1 MAQRA
6 IVVGLIAFLV
16 VAGVSFALADTS
28 TANRN
33 LAVSTHN
40 LDVALGRA
48 PGPNLDVAPDPDP
61 LRSVAYGA
69 VAAAVAGALAAL
81 TAPRRP

>member
-6 IVVGLIAFLV
+6 LIVGLLAFLV
-16 VAGVSFALADTS
+16 VAGVAFALADTS
-28 TANRN
+28 TAGRNAEIARHN
-33 LAVSTHN
+33 LAVAVGS
-40 LDVALGRA
+40 A
-48 PGPNLDVAPDPDP
+48 PGPKLDRVPDPDP